1 MVNIDLHTLAIVQSL
16 MSIVQVVVLF
26 IQYRLNKTYAGLG
39 WWAASSAALALGFG
53 FNYLRDMRDTPIIGQ
68 IAIIANIIMFVSGV
82 SLLYVGVLRFFGQRE
97 SRGWLIT
104 LCVLTTFIVIY
115 FTVIDDRIAIR
126 RLITSVVLSAMSLL
140 LARSLFI
147 YRIRS
152 LSVPIYFLIVMSLS
166 NAIFYGIRTLETLR
180 FGVPVDGAFRS
191 TPTETALYLIAL
203 IITTLWTFGLI
214 ILVNQRLSTELEQRA
229 TTDELTGIAN
239 RRHFLELA
247 QNEIQRARRLNH
259 PLMLALIDI
268 DHFKHINDTFGHA
281 IGDQALLVWT
291 HLCQNN
297 IRQIDV
303 FARFGGDEFVVL
315 LPETMHEQ
323 AYDVVEQVRSALIAE
338 PMNLGGQTVRMTIS
352 SGIASLASDVD
363 TLDTLL
369 ERADR
374 ALYRAKEAGR
384 NCVVAEHAAS
394 TK

>member
-1 MVNIDLHTLAIVQSL
+1 MVNIDLYTLAIVQSL
-16 MSIVQVVVLF
+16 MSIVQMVVLF

-39 WWAASSAALALGFG
+39 WWAAGSAALSLGFG
-53 FNYLRDMRDTPIIGQ
+53 VAILWKIPIIGK
-68 IAIIANIIMFVSGV
+68 IAMIASVAMVASGMA
-82 SLLYVGVLRFFGQRE
+82 LLYVGVLRFFGQRE
-97 SRGWLIT
+97 PRGWLIVFCT
-104 LCVLTTFIVIY
+104 LITVIGVY
-115 FTVIDDRIAIR
+115 FTVIDDRIEIR
-126 RLITSVVLSAMSLL
+126 RLIVSVVVAAMSLL
-140 LARSLFI
+140 LARGLFI

-247 QNEIQRARRLNH
+247 QNEIQHALRFNR
-259 PLMLALIDI
+259 PLALALIDI
-268 DHFKHINDTFGHA
+268 DRFKQINDTYGHA
-281 IGDQALLVWT
+281 VGDQALLVWT